1 MRSQNINK
9 KATQRKS
16 FDRNCSSSAC
26 GDPAGA
32 ERKKIIFKKVLE
44 NILSI
49 FWGVSH
55 LCIICSC
62 SQQNTILTLSL
73 VRAHIVSLSGHAFC
87 TTCDANNVVVELQ

>member
-32 ERKKIIFKKVLE
+32 ERKKIILKKVLE

-49 FWGVSH
+49 FG
-55 LCIICSC
+55 
-62 SQQNTILTLSL
+62 
-73 VRAHIVSLSGHAFC
+73 G
-87 TTCDANNVVVELQ
+87 